1 MSDDHCT
8 FIRVPAPP
16 KASSASTYDWRE
28 LFKQYASG
36 VRDVS
41 EDSDADGCGECEPF
55 GRPGWVNVS
64 VRAPRW
70 VRCEC
75 NEEGGCSD

>member
-1 MSDDHCT
+1 MMSDDHRT
-8 FIRVPAPP
+8 LIRVPAPP
-16 KASSASTYDWRE
+16 KASGASTYDWRE

-36 VRDVS
+36 TRDVP
-41 EDSDADGCGECEPF
+41 EESDADGCEECEPF

-75 NEEGGCSD
+75 NEEDG